1 MENQEEQ
8 IVKHKRHGRK
18 QKQSIKMEEEEEEEE
33 PEEDETVKGKVYE
46 EVDVNEEEKEEE
58 EEEDEEE
65 EEEEKEKDLKREDKA
80 LEEAAEG
87 KEGAEDVA
95 SSDRDGSPLRPLTHA
110 QSSSSSRSGGVQ
122 RQLPAWITNPHVVEN
137 DINSFSR

>member
-8 IVKHKRHGRK
+8 IVKYKRHGRK
-18 QKQSIKMEEEEEEEE
+18 KKQSIKMEEEEEEEE
-33 PEEDETVKGKVYE
+33 PEEDETVKGKVEE
-46 EVDVNEEEKEEE
+46 EVDVNEEEEKEE
-58 EEEDEEE
+58 EEEDEDEE
-65 EEEEKEKDLKREDKA
+65 EEEKDLKREDKA